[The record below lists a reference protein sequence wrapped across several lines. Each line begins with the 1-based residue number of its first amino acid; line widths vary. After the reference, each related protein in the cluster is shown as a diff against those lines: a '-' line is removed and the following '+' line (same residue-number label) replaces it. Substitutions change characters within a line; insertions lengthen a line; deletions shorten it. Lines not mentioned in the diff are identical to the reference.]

1 MVART
6 AFTQLRYSAAL
17 LAVCTLL
24 LLLVFVVPVLG
35 LSADGLATRLAAWAA
50 LAAMVR
56 SYLPVLRY
64 YGLDWFWAL
73 SLPVAA
79 SMYLAMTWTSALR
92 YWRGERSRWK
102 NRVYDR

>member
-1 MVART
+1 
-6 AFTQLRYSAAL
+6 
-17 LAVCTLL
+17 
-24 LLLVFVVPVLG
+24 VLG
-35 LSADGLATRLAAWAA
+35 LSADGFATRLAAWIA
-50 LAAMVR
+50 LAAMIR

-64 YGLDWFWAL
+64 YDLNWFWAI
-73 SLPVAA
+73 SLPAAA